1 MKKEIDETREM
12 VVMYEGL
19 VNKLTEQNGK
29 LKALNKTRK
38 ARKRSLRDTKS
49 MMKKFSSGIGNDQS
63 MFDVQLSI
71 DKRSEKDS

>member
-1 MKKEIDETREM
+1 
-12 VVMYEGL
+12 MYEGL